1 MAKAL
6 LDVTQQSR
14 NEHPVLLA
22 LKIIIQGFPGG
33 SGKESACQRRR
44 HGFDSRSR
52 KIPPA
57 VEQLSPWGTATEPV
71 L

>member
-1 MAKAL
+1 MGKAL
-6 LDVTQQSR
+6 LDVTQQNR

-22 LKIIIQGFPGG
+22 LKSIILGFPGG
-33 SGKESACQRRR
+33 SGKESACQCRR
-44 HGFDSRSR
+44 HGFDSWSK

-57 VEQLSPWGTATEPV
+57 AEQLSPCLTATEPV